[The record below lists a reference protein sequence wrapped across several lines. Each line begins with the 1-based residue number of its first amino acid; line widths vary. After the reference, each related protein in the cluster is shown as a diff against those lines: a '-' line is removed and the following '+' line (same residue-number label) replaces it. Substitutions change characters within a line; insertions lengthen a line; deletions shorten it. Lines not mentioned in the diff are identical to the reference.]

1 MTSKEE
7 SQSELKL
14 KQDQDAIMIIDQQG
28 KIIEHLETDEFK
40 KEISFDE
47 LKYIASLVSLRFR
60 IVEFHKILGG
70 LEMTVNIFKDRIMMT
85 TSLEDKISVIFVP
98 RRIRLFETIG
108 DKGCTRSQAY

>member
-7 SQSELKL
+7 PKSQLRL
-14 KQDQDAIMIIDQQG
+14 KQDQDAIMIIDDQG
-28 KIIEHLETDEFK
+28 KIIEYIETEEFK

-70 LEMTVNIFKDRIMMT
+70 LEMTVNIFKDHTMMT
-85 TSLEDKISVIFVP
+85 TPLEDKISVVFMP
-98 RRIRLFETIG
+98 RRICLFETIG
-108 DKGCTRSQAY
+108 DKGWTRSQAY